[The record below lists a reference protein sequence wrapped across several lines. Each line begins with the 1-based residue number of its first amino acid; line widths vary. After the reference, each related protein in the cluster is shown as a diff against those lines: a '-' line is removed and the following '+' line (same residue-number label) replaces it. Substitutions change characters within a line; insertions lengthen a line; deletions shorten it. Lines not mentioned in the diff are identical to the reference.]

1 MIIFSLSNILI
12 LILSDI
18 FTEHR
23 HQSGLSFFKKK
34 KYIYF
39 DLFNCVKLSFNTL
52 QRSSVKLN
60 NLY

>member
-34 KYIYF
+34 TIF
-39 DLFNCVKLSFNTL
+39 DLIYIIVL
-52 QRSSVKLN
+52 SSVSI
-60 NLY
+60 LYRGVV